1 MDIFVAIF
9 TFYLE
14 FGLVMLKNNYLA
26 NFKVEAAMAQTHVAL
41 CTGPAHS
48 ASAGH
53 LSGLNCFAIFKV
65 AVTSPACATA
75 RSRKGG
81 CFVLE
86 LRPWKNTTQ

>member
-9 TFYLE
+9 TFYLD
-14 FGLVMLKNNYLA
+14 FDLVVLKNNYLA
-26 NFKVEAAMAQTHVAL
+26 NFKVEGQLWHRHMSAAVY
-41 CTGPAHS
+41 
-48 ASAGH
+48 
-53 LSGLNCFAIFKV
+53 SGLNCSAIFKV